1 MTGKRTI
8 RNPHGQFEWVRRLR
22 LIYGT
27 LVFCATSAAALLIA
41 GLVGMNSAL
50 LNTLTVSNYGLAG
63 SMLGSYIFGA
73 VWDDKNARDAEVDM
87 VDALDPIVEPD
98 TAPGTEPPEDF
109 AG

>member
-1 MTGKRTI
+1 MTRTI
-8 RNPHGQFEWVRRLR
+8 RNPHGQFEWVRRRR

-27 LVFCATSAAALLIA
+27 LAFCGAGSLMLHVAAWL
-41 GLVGMNSAL
+41 GMNSTL

-73 VWDDKNARDAEVDM
+73 VWDDKNAREAEVDM
-87 VDALDPIVEPD
+87 VDALDPIVEPV

>member
-1 MTGKRTI
+1 MRKREP
-8 RNPHGQFEWVRRLR
+8 RNPHGQFEWVRRRR

-27 LVFCATSAAALLIA
+27 LVFCGFGALMLHVAAWL
-41 GLVGMNSAL
+41 GMNSAL

-73 VWDDKNARDAEVDM
+73 AWDDKNAREAEVAM
-87 VDALDPIVEPD
+87 VALDPMTEP
-98 TAPGTEPPEDF
+98 PGATGEPPEDF